1 MRASVIGGGS
11 VGGLGLKS
19 WGKMKEEIV
28 IAVRERVIPSGSEGV
43 DLNPAMFDMLKGVNP
58 FEYCICI
65 VHCITLSEEQ

>member
-11 VGGLGLKS
+11 VEGLGLKS

-28 IAVRERVIPSGSEGV
+28 IAVRERLILSGGEGM
-43 DLNPAMFDMLKGVNP
+43 DLNPAMFDKLKDVNP
-58 FEYCICI
+58 FEHSICI